1 MELVIAI
8 ALGVLIA
15 GIVLQVPRI
24 PSRLAQS
31 MIRTATAGLPDP
43 LRARVAEECG
53 SEIKAT
59 RNAFGK
65 VYIAA
70 TCFLD
75 AARLQR
81 LWRTERL
88 RRLKIGPVHTK
99 DVRKDRESE
108 RFTQHRKG
116 SDMNGEPA
124 QRLAQIFDATRDD
137 SQKVP
142 WKFRLSMYLNPK
154 FHEPRY
160 RNCQKLFKTCHG
172 KVFRLEGG
180 VWTTDW

>member
-1 MELVIAI
+1 MELLIAI
-8 ALGVLIA
+8 GLGFVAGTVLLML
-15 GIVLQVPRI
+15 GIPD
-24 PSRLAQS
+24 RLAQA

-43 LRARVAEECG
+43 LRVRVAEECR
-53 SEIKAT
+53 SEIGNT

-70 TCFLD
+70 SCFLD
-75 AARLQR
+75 AARLKH

-88 RRLKIGPVHTK
+88 RRLKMGPVHTK
-99 DVRKDRESE
+99 DVPKDRELE
-108 RFTQHRKG
+108 RFTQHWKG

-124 QRLAQIFDATRDD
+124 QRLAQVFDATRDD

-142 WKFRLSMYLNPK
+142 WKFRLSMYLKPK